1 MEKKQWESNVWA
13 PVKPWL
19 LSPGAST
26 QGSILDE
33 VTAGPVQGK
42 DIESATFS
50 DSEKTEGLVPNF
62 VPENPVCALS
72 ADLEDGIE
80 SVLIKFANAGKLSLQ
95 VPWINKS
102 INK

>member
-1 MEKKQWESNVWA
+1 MGVQCLGSSKALAAVSWSIHTGKY
-13 PVKPWL
+13 PV
-19 LSPGAST
+19 
-26 QGSILDE
+26 DE

-95 VPWINKS
+95 VPWINRS

>member
-1 MEKKQWESNVWA
+1 MGVQCLGSSKPLAAVSWSIHTGKY
-13 PVKPWL
+13 PV
-19 LSPGAST
+19 
-26 QGSILDE
+26 DE